1 MIACSLLAHQPF
13 QTHEQN
19 LLAVKM
25 KENNEAAS
33 FKVYPADSVH
43 NINLKKEKM
52 QVKSSS
58 EHMSLDYKF
67 FY

>member
-43 NINLKKEKM
+43 NINLKREKM
-52 QVKSSS
+52 QVILSS
-58 EHMSLDYKF
+58 EVFQPD
-67 FY
+67 

>member
-33 FKVYPADSVH
+33 LKVYPADSVH
-43 NINLKKEKM
+43 NINLKREKM
-52 QVKSSS
+52 QVILSS
-58 EHMSLDYKF
+58 EVFQPD
-67 FY
+67 